1 MTIRTRISQF
11 TNRLTIK
18 ARAWLLHRQIEALY
32 RRQQKLAA
40 HHERERRMQQEERDR
55 EFAALVDKTARAEA
69 VKRGLYAP
77 EVTP

>member
-55 EFAALVDKTARAEA
+55 EFAALVAKIARMEGAKHQLNAMEM
-69 VKRGLYAP
+69 
-77 EVTP
+77 TQ